1 MDLKKK
7 TFSGFIWL
15 FAGSSSQTVFQIL
28 VTTILA
34 RLISPDDFG
43 VVAIGTVFI
52 GFSKIFSQLGMGAA
66 IVQRREI
73 STSHIRTAFSISL
86 FLGIFFC
93 LITVMLSNHI
103 ALYFEMTE
111 LSTVLKMVSIIFII
125 DSFVSVSQAIIQ
137 RKLKMKYYALTELIS
152 YLIAFGGLGV
162 TLAFLNYGMY
172 ALVYASILQ
181 AILRAIMV
189 SYLEPHSVIPFF
201 KKESFYDLFFFASGQ
216 TFAKIANYFAGEG
229 DNLVVGKML
238 SADALGNYSQAYK
251 LMVAPVRL
259 IGQSLNIILFPVLAS
274 VQRDRTRVR
283 RAYYRSIQFV
293 AYTSLIIS
301 VVLFVNA
308 EEIVL
313 ILLGSEWLQV
323 VIPFQILAI
332 GTIFRMSYK
341 VSDSLIKALGDVYKR
356 AIIQFGY
363 AISVLL
369 FSYIGHFWGIE
380 GVAIGV
386 LISIILNFISMTYLS
401 LLQFKDNGREF
412 IKLHFKPIMLAFVV
426 FVFSYFVLHFLRTL
440 NLNLI
445 LLEIIYIVL
454 VFGFV
459 MFVMIKFKEPL
470 GISNEINAILQ
481 KLAQR
486 KK

>member
-15 FAGSSSQTVFQIL
+15 FAGNSSQTVFQIL

-93 LITVMLSNHI
+93 LLTVMLSNQV

-181 AILRAIMV
+181 AILRAILV

-201 KKESFYDLFFFASGQ
+201 KRESFYDLFFF
-216 TFAKIANYFAGEG
+216 
-229 DNLVVGKML
+229 
-238 SADALGNYSQAYK
+238 
-251 LMVAPVRL
+251 
-259 IGQSLNIILFPVLAS
+259 
-274 VQRDRTRVR
+274 
-283 RAYYRSIQFV
+283 
-293 AYTSLIIS
+293 
-301 VVLFVNA
+301 
-308 EEIVL
+308 
-313 ILLGSEWLQV
+313 
-323 VIPFQILAI
+323 
-332 GTIFRMSYK
+332 
-341 VSDSLIKALGDVYKR
+341 
-356 AIIQFGY
+356 
-363 AISVLL
+363 
-369 FSYIGHFWGIE
+369 
-380 GVAIGV
+380 
-386 LISIILNFISMTYLS
+386 
-401 LLQFKDNGREF
+401 
-412 IKLHFKPIMLAFVV
+412 
-426 FVFSYFVLHFLRTL
+426 
-440 NLNLI
+440 
-445 LLEIIYIVL
+445 
-454 VFGFV
+454 
-459 MFVMIKFKEPL
+459 
-470 GISNEINAILQ
+470 
-481 KLAQR
+481 
-486 KK
+486 